1 MRREA
6 QDYIGSKS
14 ASQHLVRKIRDYYA
28 KQGCQKCACLGRRVP
43 ARTITFFQIRSNLMF
58 EVPNV

>member
-28 KQGCQKCACLGRRVP
+28 NRG
-43 ARTITFFQIRSNLMF
+43 ARNVHVWVEEFRHGQVTFFQIRSNLMF